1 MTLGLKRTA
10 AAALLASLLAAP
22 VPAAAQTDPA
32 PDDLEQEL
40 EALSEEARRALEQA
54 LERLGPILRNM
65 IGMIDGMLIYEAP
78 RVLPNGDILIPR
90 KRRDAVPPPPDADAP
105 ETLDL

>member
-1 MTLGLKRTA
+1 MTHGLKRSVRA
-10 AAALLASLLAAP
+10 AVLLSLLCIAP
-22 VPAAAQTDPA
+22 HPAAAEADPA
-32 PDDLEQEL
+32 PNDLEKEL

-54 LERLGPILRNM
+54 LERLGPIIRNM
-65 IGMIDGMLIYEAP
+65 IGMIDDMLIYEAP

-90 KRRDAVPPPPDADAP
+90 KRGEPQPPDADAP